1 MKREIKFRAW
11 SGTKRYDNGAPVKSC
26 MDGRE
31 IYVIDAYDRFASIHV
46 DCIEQFTGLRDCN
59 GVDIYEGDIVTI
71 KDYNDGDHYMTGV
84 VKFGVRGYPAFEVY
98 DVNGNQY
105 TDEYN
110 SLTNDELKIEVIGN
124 IHQNPEFAE
133 ITKNNV
139 NLTDNTLVM
148 YRTDYDS
155 YEDAIKQGGC
165 YILHTYSRSELLDA
179 LDSVSK
185 AAYALGGVLN
195 LAVLFN
201 DM

>member
-1 MKREIKFRAW
+1 MLVLEI
-11 SGTKRYDNGAPVKSC
+11 
-26 MDGRE
+26 
-31 IYVIDAYDRFASIHV
+31 
-46 DCIEQFTGLRDCN
+46 
-59 GVDIYEGDIVTI
+59 GDT
-71 KDYNDGDHYMTGV
+71 
-84 VKFGVRGYPAFEVY
+84 
-98 DVNGNQY
+98 
-105 TDEYN
+105 
-110 SLTNDELKIEVIGN
+110 SN
-124 IHQNPEFAE
+124 IHQNPEFVE

-155 YEDAIKQGGC
+155 YEEAIKQGGC